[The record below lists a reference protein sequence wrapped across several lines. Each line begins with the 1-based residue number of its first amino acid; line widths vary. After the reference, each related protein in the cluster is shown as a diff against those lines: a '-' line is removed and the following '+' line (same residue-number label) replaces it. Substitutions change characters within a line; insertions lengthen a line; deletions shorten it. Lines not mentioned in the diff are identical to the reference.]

1 MDDFETVDFLTDRHG
16 VDVQPE
22 DERNITD
29 LYISSPSLPIAM
41 RLTNRLTDQIEFANV
56 ILLNKTDIMPAET
69 VDRIETIVKTL
80 NPYKS
85 SSRCSES
92 SD

>member
-1 MDDFETVDFLTDRHG
+1 MCLCLLV
-16 VDVQPE
+16 
-22 DERNITD
+22 
-29 LYISSPSLPIAM
+29 AA

-80 NPYKS
+80 NP
-85 SSRCSES
+85 
-92 SD
+92 